1 MRCTCESD
9 DMFFSTEYWE
19 KISPAQAGDI
29 FIKILFCWV
38 IQQRRKHSE
47 EVRYH
52 MISTLHGRNGG
63 ALGSASMFNEEEQ

>member
-9 DMFFSTEYWE
+9 DMFFCTEYCGE
-19 KISPAQAGDI
+19 ISSAQTDDI

-52 MISTLHGRNGG
+52 TISTLHGRDVD
-63 ALGSASMFNEEEQ
+63 ALGSASMFHEEEQ